1 MDIQLDLRTH
11 LQVYFQHLP
20 PSALTSPE
28 RLEDLGH
35 SLRFRTALDRPFEGT
50 WRVRIGVFRRM
61 EDSGVGSSWGRRY
74 IPSLHGPLK
83 LVIARLI
90 QYGFV
95 QISGM
100 AGDGPVDRAHVTGTQ
115 GQRRNES
122 CRNTGEWR
130 GGDGGW
136 ITELGIEILC
146 VSMVS
151 CVPLRCVSRKGYKRV
166 GAKEGLNVTRWYAPR
181 PLG

>member
-1 MDIQLDLRTH
+1 MNGNTDGHSIG
-11 LQVYFQHLP
+11 
-20 PSALTSPE
+20 SAYTLA
-28 RLEDLGH
+28 EDLGH
-35 SLRFRTALDRPFEGT
+35 SLRFRTTLDRPFGGT

-83 LVIARLI
+83 PVILI

-130 GGDGGW
+130 RGDGGW

-151 CVPLRCVSRKGYKRV
+151 CVPLRCVSGKVKIKEWERKRV
-166 GAKEGLNVTRWYAPR
+166 GAVAPLMFTPTCWVLR
-181 PLG
+181 